1 MRVSYFSA
9 NTVSSYT
16 CLTQLDIICTGLY
29 LMEWRKANRI
39 GHILRRICILKH
51 IIKGKRKGRIEVT
64 VRRGRIC
71 KLLLDDDKEMRE
83 YRKLQEEALDGTVWR
98 IGFGS
103 DCGYI
108 VRQTV
113 GLTDGRMDGFM
124 DGWMDGWIER

>member
-1 MRVSYFSA
+1 
-9 NTVSSYT
+9 
-16 CLTQLDIICTGLY
+16 
-29 LMEWRKANRI
+29 MEWRKANRI

-124 DGWMDGWIER
+124 DGWMDGWIDG